1 MSRPVPFLFDLDFG
15 RPTQA
20 AAAAAAASAPA
31 PGSVPLDEHEA
42 ALAEAE
48 ASGYRRGEADGR
60 RSAREA
66 EAARLVSAVEAL
78 GARLSEV
85 FTEADARAVAAER
98 EAVALALAFAQKFA
112 AAAARRFPL
121 AEIRAAAETC
131 FAELRSAP
139 HLAVRV
145 APDFVEAVR
154 AELTAVAQERGFAG
168 RLVVL
173 GDPDVAE
180 GDARLE
186 WADGGVV
193 RDGAAVARAVEQTIA
208 LHFEARTLPADDE
221 GAHR

>member
-1 MSRPVPFLFDLDFG
+1 MSRPVPFLFDVDFG
-15 RPTQA
+15 RPAQPA
-20 AAAAAAASAPA
+20 AAAAPLPAA
-31 PGSVPLDEHEA
+31 PGSIALDEHEA
-42 ALAEAE
+42 ALADAE

-60 RSAREA
+60 RAAREA
-66 EAARLVSAVEAL
+66 EAARLISAVEAL
-78 GARLSEV
+78 GARLSEA
-85 FTEADARAVAAER
+85 FMEADTRAEATER
-98 EAVALALAFAQKFA
+98 DAVALALAFAQKFA
-112 AAAARRFPL
+112 AAAAKRFPL
-121 AEIRAAAETC
+121 AEIQAAAETC

-154 AELTAVAQERGFAG
+154 AELTATAQERGFAG

-193 RDGAAVARAVEQTIA
+193 RDGAAVARAVEQAIA
-208 LHFEARTLPADDE
+208 LRFGPPSPMADDE
-221 GAHR
+221 GAQR